1 MKYVAAYA
9 LLVLGGNAKPSKQT
23 VWMHLFKKEKKERNE
38 KDREIWLSALVVKN
52 DMDNY

>member
-23 VWMHLFKKEKKERNE
+23 VWKPFIQEREKGKRCKER
-38 KDREIWLSALVVKN
+38 WFSALVVVKN